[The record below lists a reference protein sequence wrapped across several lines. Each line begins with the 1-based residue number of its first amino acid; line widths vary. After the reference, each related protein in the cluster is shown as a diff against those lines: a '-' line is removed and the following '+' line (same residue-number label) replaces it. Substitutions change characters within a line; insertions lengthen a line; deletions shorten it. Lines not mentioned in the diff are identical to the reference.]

1 VTEAADV
8 LKRPTRASALFLC
21 GYASISKY
29 GILDPPADNGGRI
42 KLMLSV
48 LTVFRFG
55 DERTSTGQP

>member
-1 VTEAADV
+1 
-8 LKRPTRASALFLC
+8 LFLC